1 MEDISR
7 KFDFSQ
13 TSCPGVNCQSK
24 VQGPHQSPWVIFVE
38 NPSKFDGGLS
48 LMIYRCLSLMIYRC
62 FLGCKLMSRKDENA
76 LLLATI
82 VSFEK

>member
-1 MEDISR
+1 MDDISR

-13 TSCPGVNCQSK
+13 TSCTGVNCQSK
-24 VQGPHQSPWVIFVE
+24 VQGPYQSPWVIFVE
-38 NPSKFDGGLS
+38 NPSKFDGG
-48 LMIYRCLSLMIYRC
+48 LSLMIYRC